1 MKKILFVEDDVE
13 YSNFITEQLLKV
25 PYEVDCVYSGID
37 AMEHLALNQYDLLL
51 TDLELDVLDGL
62 RLVDSARKMAP
73 GTRSIILTG
82 KPSNHTELESLKLHA
97 DLYIEKSKSLKVI
110 LHYIANILERESLP
124 ITHIKFLSSSVE
136 NIMMDL
142 RNRTVYKEN
151 VSYKLTPTEFNLLE
165 YFLNHK
171 NTLVMREDLLRAVWA
186 EEPTAD
192 NIRKVD
198 VHLKNLRTK
207 MGIFSIVSVRGAGYK
222 WNEGS

>member
-13 YSNFITEQLLKV
+13 YSNFITEHLLKV

-51 TDLELDVLDGL
+51 TDLELDVIDGL

-110 LHYIANILERESLP
+110 LHYIANILERESVP
-124 ITHIKFLSSSVE
+124 ITHINFLSSSVE

-165 YFLNHK
+165 YFLITKIHWFYVK
-171 NTLVMREDLLRAVWA
+171 IYYVLYG
-186 EEPTAD
+186 
-192 NIRKVD
+192 
-198 VHLKNLRTK
+198 LKNLQPIT
-207 MGIFSIVSVRGAGYK
+207 SVKLMFILKIYEQK
-222 WNEGS
+222 